1 MKPPYNHPVN
11 LRVNTKVY
19 AAFVRKAKPHGTPSH
34 VIRELVEAFA
44 EDRVTIKPPSNKGT
58 LYHVD

>member
-11 LRVNTKVY
+11 IRVNPKTY
-19 AAFVRKAKPHGTPSH
+19 AAFMRRSKAHGTPSH
-34 VIRELVEAFA
+34 VIRELISAFA
-44 EDRVTIKPPSNKGT
+44 EDRVTITPPTKGT